1 MRKVT
6 VYCLLLAAA
15 LSLYDCSPKKNPR
28 PEPPV
33 PVTTALAV
41 RKTIP
46 VQIEAVGTVEA
57 FRTIAVKSRITESI
71 TKVLFREGQDVK
83 KGDLLVLLDCRAKE
97 AALAQSK
104 ANLARDRAQERYAK
118 EQSRRYSE
126 LIRKDYVARDQYDQI
141 RANAE
146 SMSATVKADEAAVE
160 DNRLQVRHCS
170 ISSPIDGRIGKIN
183 VDEGNIV
190 SADSTE
196 IAVIH
201 QITPIEVSFSVPEKV
216 LSEIKKHYPKE
227 NLIVEASI
235 PGNAAPERGEL
246 TFVDNAIDKTT
257 GTITLKGTFAN
268 REKRLWPGQYVD
280 VVLNLTTE
288 PDAILVP
295 SESIEQ
301 GPDGRYVYVVK
312 RDLTVEMRPVAV
324 GRAYEG
330 NAVIVKGIR
339 EGEQVVTDGQL
350 RLTPG
355 ARISVKRSK

>member
-15 LSLYDCSPKKNPR
+15 LTLYDCSPKKKSR
-28 PEPPV
+28 SEPPV
-33 PVTTALAV
+33 PVVTAVAV

-57 FRTIAVKSRITESI
+57 FRTISLKSRVTESI
-71 TKVLFREGQDVK
+71 RKILFKEGQDVK
-83 KGDLLVLLDCRAKE
+83 KGKLLVLLDTRAKK
-97 AALAQSK
+97 AALEQAE
-104 ANLARDRAQERYAK
+104 ATLAKDRALARYAK

-126 LIRKDYVARDQYDQI
+126 LIEKDYVARDQYDQV

-146 SMSATVKADEAAVE
+146 SLAAVVKADEAAVE
-160 DNRLQVRHCS
+160 NTRLEIGYCS
-170 ISSPIDGRIGKIN
+170 IYSPIDGRIGKVS

-190 SADSTE
+190 MADNTE
-196 IAVIH
+196 IAVIN
-201 QITPIEVSFSVPEKV
+201 QITPVEVSFAVPEKA
-216 LSEIKKHYPKE
+216 LPEIKKFFSKGS
-227 NLIVEASI
+227 LGVEASI
-235 PGNAAPERGEL
+235 PGSDAPPEKGEL

-268 REKRLWPGQYVD
+268 QDKRLWPGQYVD

-288 PDAILVP
+288 SDVVVVP

-301 GPDGRYVYVVK
+301 GPDGKYVYVVK
-312 RDLTVEMRPVAV
+312 KDQTVEMRPVV
-324 GRAYEG
+324 SGRAYEG
-330 NAVIVKGIR
+330 FTVIADGVR

-355 ARISVKRSK
+355 AKVSIR